1 MSKDNQYRITVEHLD
16 ENQHSIQQLQFE
28 LQDREDLFK
37 LVENLKMG
45 SGLPESEATQ
55 LSVGLRLLGPLM
67 MHNRKH
73 PLFIDFMPHFKTFM
87 QNLKTTI
94 KSALNHST

>member
-1 MSKDNQYRITVEHLD
+1 MSKENQYRITVEQINSD
-16 ENQHSIQQLQFE
+16 NEAAQPLQFE
-28 LQDREDLFK
+28 FQDREDLFK
-37 LVENLKMG
+37 LVDNLKKG
-45 SGLPESEATQ
+45 SGLPESEATK

-67 MHNRKH
+67 MQNRKH

-94 KSALNHST
+94 KSALS

>member
-16 ENQHSIQQLQFE
+16 DNQQSIQQLQFE
-28 LQDREDLFK
+28 FQDREDLFK
-37 LVENLKMG
+37 LVENLKIG
-45 SGLPESEATQ
+45 SGLPESEATK

-87 QNLKTTI
+87 QNLKTTV
-94 KSALNHST
+94 KNAVTNK

>member
-1 MSKDNQYRITVEHLD
+1 MSKGNQYHITVEHLD
-16 ENQHSIQQLQFE
+16 DNQQSIQQLQFE
-28 LQDREDLFK
+28 FQDREDLFK
-37 LVENLKMG
+37 LVENLKIG
-45 SGLPESEATQ
+45 SGLPESDATK

-94 KSALNHST
+94 KNAVTNK

>member
-16 ENQHSIQQLQFE
+16 DNQQSIQQLQFE
-28 LQDREDLFK
+28 FQDREDLFK
-37 LVENLKMG
+37 LVENLKIG
-45 SGLPESEATQ
+45 SGLPESEATK

-87 QNLKTTI
+87 QNLKTTV
-94 KSALNHST
+94 KSAVTNK

>member
-1 MSKDNQYRITVEHLD
+1 MSKENQYRITVEQINED
-16 ENQHSIQQLQFE
+16 QQVSQQLQFE
-28 LQDREDLFK
+28 FQDREDLFK
-37 LVENLKMG
+37 LVENLKIG
-45 SGLPESEATQ
+45 SGLPAADATK

-87 QNLKTTI
+87 QNLKTTV
-94 KSALNHST
+94 KSTISKN

>member
-1 MSKDNQYRITVEHLD
+1 MSKENQYRITVEQIHPD
-16 ENQHSIQQLQFE
+16 NEAAQPLQFE
-28 LQDREDLFK
+28 FQDREDLFK
-37 LVENLKMG
+37 LVENLKKG
-45 SGLPESEATQ
+45 SGLPESEATI

-67 MHNRKH
+67 MQNRKH

-94 KSALNHST
+94 KSILS